1 VTLFEADTDLRSMGG
16 NRFAIDINRNWWV
29 MAGPNG
35 GLLAALMTRAAERT
49 VGLPDRCLRT
59 LTVHYLAP
67 LREGPAEISVN
78 VERSGRAVTYLS
90 MRMTQQDRVVS
101 TALAA
106 VAARRSTPLEW
117 QELSIPEVAPPERG
131 WVMVS
136 EPGRLPVP
144 IRDRWETRWTVG
156 VPGHPA
162 EEVAGPDEFAVGGWI
177 RPTEPQVMDRALV
190 AAMVDSWIPPLL
202 VHGVSG
208 FNVPTV
214 ELTIHIRSDPAG
226 LHPADDDWYF
236 ALFRTRT
243 AHEGFLEEEGQI
255 WSSGGVLIAQSRQ
268 LAVVTEA
275 PEAFAAAGPPMLEF
289 RPAGAVDSAE
299 PGSQG

>member
-1 VTLFEADTDLRSMGG
+1 MTLFEADTDLRLIGE
-16 NRFAIDINRNWWV
+16 NRYTIDINRNWWV

-35 GLLAALMTRAAERT
+35 GLVAALMTRAAERSA
-49 VGLPDRCLRT
+49 GDPDRCLRT
-59 LTVHYLAP
+59 LTVHYLTP
-67 LREGPAEISVN
+67 LREGPAEIAVT

-90 MRMTQQDRVVS
+90 LRMTQGDRAVS

-117 QELSIPEVAPPERG
+117 QELSIPATAPPDQG

-162 EEVAGPDEFAVGGWI
+162 PEVAGPEEFAVGGWI
-177 RPTEPQVMDRALV
+177 RPSQPQDLDRALV
-190 AAMVDSWIPPLL
+190 TAMVDSWIPPLL

-226 LHPADDDWYF
+226 LELAPDDWYF

-255 WSSGGVLIAQSRQ
+255 WSAGGILIAQSRQ

-289 RPAGAVDSAE
+289 RPVTDLTA
-299 PGSQG
+299 

>member
-1 VTLFEADTDLRSMGG
+1 MTIFTTDTDLRELGG
-16 NRFAIDINRNWWV
+16 GVYGIDVNRNWWV

-35 GLLAALMTRAAERT
+35 GLLAALMTRAAERS
-49 VGLPDRCLRT
+49 VGRADRCLRT

-67 LREGPAEISVN
+67 LREGRAEIAVT
-78 VERSGRAVTYLS
+78 VERHGRAVSYLS
-90 MRMTQQDRVVS
+90 MRMTQGERVVS

-117 QELSIPEVAPPERG
+117 QELSTPATTPPERG
-131 WVMVS
+131 WIMVS

-144 IRDRWETRWTVG
+144 IRDRWETRWTIG
-156 VPGHPA
+156 VPGHPSPD
-162 EEVAGPDEFAVGGWI
+162 VAGPEEFAVGGWI
-177 RPTEPQVMDRALV
+177 RPTEPQPLDRALV
-190 AAMVDSWIPPLL
+190 AAMADSWIPPLL

-214 ELTIHIRSDPAG
+214 ELTVHVRSDPAG
-226 LHPADDDWYF
+226 LNLPEDAWCF
-236 ALFRTRT
+236 ALFRTRM

-255 WSSGGVLIAQSRQ
+255 WSPEGTLIAQSRQ

-289 RPAGAVDSAE
+289 RPSAE
-299 PGSQG
+299 FDPQPQG